1 MAYKSAGGLNFSRVF
16 LPAFLGLFLLLAGYC
31 SAQTN
36 PTGSLTGTVLDTSNA
51 VISGATIRLTEA
63 TTGTTFETQS
73 GADGLFSIGNLP
85 PGSYS
90 ATVTK
95 QGFQTGA
102 YQKMQIVVGQ
112 VYDLK
117 VTLRVGA
124 PSTTVTV
131 EAGQQVLQTTQTEIG
146 TTISGPVITEIPSDS
161 NTALWGATMMSPA
174 IQTIGG
180 PRQSSAEGLPGG
192 AVNVTFDGISAQW
205 QPGKSGDPLF
215 TMIYTTID
223 DVSEVNVSTAASSSN
238 NTGEG
243 AVQINLVS
251 QRGTNQFHGGAW
263 EYFRNDAL
271 NSNYYFNNLAGSP
284 RPKMR
289 YNQYGFKLGGPIL
302 KNKLFFYGDA
312 VWLDRPESSTQTR
325 TILNAQAAGGKY
337 TYAVASI
344 PASTPAWVTCDNG
357 SLTCTADLMQ
367 MAGNFGG
374 ISQIDSVIGQGIA
387 ASQQALAAPGV
398 HSLGA
403 SSLYQQQLTFN
414 TPGTYSQQMPD
425 FRLDWNITQNHS
437 FEFDYHLTRFVL
449 GTDILNGQ
457 GVTYPVAPFSNNQ
470 GGYTANR
477 TIWAWAWRWN
487 LGSTK
492 SNELRFG
499 FQASP
504 ESFAGNI
511 NPAVYPVVKTN
522 LGSIHVQ
529 PVFPLAGFMTNPW
542 LTTSPTTDNPG
553 VGQLSDNFVWA
564 KGNHN
569 MAYGFT
575 LTRALYHDSNSA
587 PAYAQ
592 VYIGLDP
599 NDPMTTNFNN
609 TNLPGAS
616 ATDLGNAGQLYGLL
630 AGLIENNP
638 SGGSAYAGSVAL
650 DPSTRQFV
658 TGRNIT
664 DKYHQSDLGI
674 YASDSWR
681 FRPNLTFNYGLRWQY
696 EGVPVDDLNEYFNL
710 QGGAAAVYGI
720 SGSGNLFKP
729 GTTAGSVPVYVLNNG
744 KPWYNNWYKGFAPS
758 VGVAWQPGF
767 DSSWWHRIFGQAG
780 DSVFRAGYSIAY
792 AREGTQNWAGTYNPG
807 FTGAQFTTAVS
818 PSGMIGPG
826 EFAAGSLQLQGL
838 NIQTVEQ
845 NPASFQTTN
854 PVNPSAGNGVY
865 ASDPHLHMPYIQSWS
880 LGIQRQITP
889 DMAFEVRYVGNHG
902 VGLLETVNLNEVN
915 IFENGFL
922 QEFGNAA
929 NNLQICNATPSC
941 ASSPSF
947 ADLGLA
953 GQVPLPIFTAAFTGS
968 SNGSQTDPNFSGG
981 TFITPLQTGQAGG
994 AAATLSGLS
1003 FWQNLV
1009 AAGYPSNFWQVNPD
1023 ATGGAYLTRNGFQ
1036 STYNALVLDLRRRP
1050 SHGLEFDV
1058 NYTWSHGLT
1067 DDWQRNGNNATDAF
1081 TSLRLPTNS
1090 MKGPSPY
1097 DLRNVIKIYGVYE
1110 LPFGAGHRLSSENGI
1125 VNRLISGWV
1134 FNAVNRWQ
1142 TGRPAILFGGYDTF
1156 NQNDGGVIIP
1166 SGLGALQSSLG
1177 VYKTATPAPG
1187 AVWYFPQSALGAGG
1201 NFTNPQVLAS
1211 CDAPGKFCQR
1221 AFIYGPQ
1228 FFRADWSI
1236 EKNTKITERIGTE
1249 LRFEF
1254 LNAFNNANFLWGDAY
1269 NASGY
1274 SAGASFFST
1283 VSGNLTNPTFGRI
1296 FTAYQDPDSSD
1307 DLGGRIIQIVAR
1319 IKF

>member
-1 MAYKSAGGLNFSRVF
+1 MGQKMARSIVAGNAV
-16 LPAFLGLFLLLAGYC
+16 LLAIVLLALVSATRGY
-31 SAQTN
+31 AQTN
-36 PTGSLTGTVLDTSNA
+36 PTGSLVGTVLDASGA
-51 VISGATIRLTEA
+51 VITGATIHLTET
-63 TTGTTFETQS
+63 TTGTAFDTQS
-73 GADGLFSIGNLP
+73 GNDGHFSLGNLP
-85 PGSYS
+85 PGTYS
-90 ATVTK
+90 ATVSR

-102 YQKMQIVVGQ
+102 YERVQIVVGQ

-117 VTLRVGA
+117 VTLKVGA
-124 PSTTVTV
+124 PTTTVTV
-131 EAGQQVLQTTQTEIG
+131 EAGAQVLQTTQTEIG

-192 AVNVTFDGISAQW
+192 AVNVTFDGIAAQW

-223 DVSEVNVSTAASSSN
+223 DVAEVNVSTAASSSN

-243 AVQINLVS
+243 AVQVNLVS

-302 KNKLFFYGDA
+302 KNKLFFFGDV

-325 TILNAQAAGGKY
+325 TILNAQAATGKY
-337 TYAVASI
+337 TYAVTSI

-374 ISQIDSVIGQGIA
+374 TSQIDSVIGQGIA

-414 TPGTYSQQMPD
+414 SPGTYSQQMPD
-425 FRLDWNITQNHS
+425 FRLDWNVSQNHS
-437 FEFDYHLTRFVL
+437 LEFDYHLTRFVL

-457 GVTYPVAPFSNNQ
+457 GITYPVSPFDQNQ

-487 LGSTK
+487 LGATK

-511 NPAVYPVVKTN
+511 NPAVYPIVATN

-529 PVFPLAGFMTNPW
+529 PVFPTGSSGDVFMTNPW
-542 LTTSPTTDNPG
+542 LTTSPNTDNPG

-569 MAYGFT
+569 MAFGFT
-575 LTRALYHDSNSA
+575 LTRALYHDSNSS

-592 VYIGLDP
+592 VPLGLDP
-599 NDPMTTNFNN
+599 NDPMAANFNN
-609 TNLPGAS
+609 ATLPGAG

-630 AGLIENNP
+630 AGHVM
-638 SGGSAYAGSVAL
+638 GYTGSVAL
-650 DPSTRQFV
+650 DPSKRQFV
-658 TGRNIT
+658 TGRNLT
-664 DKYHQSDLGI
+664 DKYHQTDLGI

-710 QGGAAAVYGI
+710 QGGAAAVYGV
-720 SGSGNLFKP
+720 SGAGNLFKP
-729 GTTAGSVPVYVLNNG
+729 GTMAGAAPVYVLNSG

-758 VGVAWQPGF
+758 VGVAWQPEL
-767 DSSWWHRIFGQAG
+767 DTTWWHKIFGEAG
-780 DSVFRAGYSIAY
+780 DSVFRGGYSIAY
-792 AREGTQNWAGTYNPG
+792 SREGTFNWAGPNNPG
-807 FTGAQFTTAVS
+807 LTGAQFTTAVD
-818 PSGMIGPG
+818 PSGTIGAG
-826 EFAAGSLQLQGL
+826 EFGAGSLLLQDL
-838 NIQTVEQ
+838 SIQTLDQ
-845 NPASFQTTN
+845 NPSSFQTTN
-854 PVNPSAGNGVY
+854 AINPAANNAVW
-865 ASDPHLHMPYIQSWS
+865 ASDPNLHMPYIQSWS

-922 QEFGNAA
+922 NEFNNAA
-929 NNLQICNATPSC
+929 TNLQICNATPSC

-947 ADLGLA
+947 ADLGLS
-953 GQVPLPIFTAAFTGS
+953 GQAPLPIFTAAFTGS
-968 SNGSQTDPNFSGG
+968 STGSQSDPNFSSG
-981 TFITPLQTGQAGG
+981 TFLTPLQTGQAG
-994 AAATLSGLS
+994 AAATTLSGLS
-1003 FWQNLV
+1003 FWRSLV
-1009 AAGYPSNFWQVNPD
+1009 SAGYPSNFWIVNPD

-1050 SHGLEFDV
+1050 SHGLEFDF
-1058 NYTWSHGLT
+1058 NYAWSHGLT
-1067 DDWQRNGNNATDAF
+1067 DDWQRNTNNATDAF

-1097 DLRNVIKIYGVYE
+1097 DLRSVIKAYAVYE

-1142 TGRPAILFGGYDTF
+1142 TGRSAILFGGFDTF
-1156 NQNDGGVIIP
+1156 NQNDGGVVIP
-1166 SGLGALQSSLG
+1166 GGLGALQSSLS

-1211 CDAPGKFCQR
+1211 CGTPGKFCQR

-1228 FFRADWSI
+1228 FFRADWSLQ
-1236 EKNTKITERIGTE
+1236 KNTKITERVGTE

-1269 NASGY
+1269 NASGF

>member
-1 MAYKSAGGLNFSRVF
+1 MLQRLCQLLKCRRTLS
-16 LPAFLGLFLLLAGYC
+16 LLLVGVVCALLPMSQV

-51 VISGATIRLTEA
+51 VITGATIQLTEVN
-63 TTGTTFETQS
+63 TGTQFQTES
-73 GADGLFSIGNLP
+73 GADGHFSIGNLP
-85 PGSYS
+85 PGTYS
-90 ATVTK
+90 VK
-95 QGFQTGA
+95 VSRQGFETGA
-102 YQKMQIVVGQ
+102 FERVQIVVNET
-112 VYDLK
+112 YDLK
-117 VTLRVGA
+117 AMLRVGA

-131 EAGQQVLQTTQTEIG
+131 EAGEQVLQTTQTEIG
-146 TTISGPVITEIPSDS
+146 NTIAGPVITEAPADS

-223 DVSEVNVSTAASSSN
+223 DVREVNVSEAATTAGNS
-238 NTGEG
+238 GEG
-243 AVQINLVS
+243 AVQINMVS
-251 QRGTNQFHGGAW
+251 SRGTNEFHGGAW
-263 EYFRNDAL
+263 EYFRNDDL

-284 RPKMR
+284 RPRIR
-289 YNQYGFKLGGPIL
+289 YDQYGFKLGGPIL
-302 KNKLFFYGDA
+302 KDKLFVFGDID
-312 VWLDRPESSTQTR
+312 WLHRPAASVQTR
-325 TILNAQAAGGKY
+325 TLLNAQAATGLY
-337 TYAVASI
+337 TYPVTSI
-344 PASTPAWVTCDNG
+344 PAALPAWVTCNNG
-357 SLTCTADLMQ
+357 ALTCTANVMQ
-367 MAGNFGG
+367 MAGSFGAT
-374 ISQIDSVIGQGIA
+374 STIDSVIGQGIT
-387 ASQQALAAPGV
+387 ASQQALTAPGD
-398 HSLGA
+398 HSLGP
-403 SSLYQQQLTFN
+403 LGLNQEQFTFN
-414 TPGTYSQQMPD
+414 SPGTYSQQMPD
-425 FRLDWNITQNHS
+425 FRLDWNITHNHS

-457 GVTYPVAPFSNNQ
+457 GITYPVAPFNTNQ
-470 GGYTANR
+470 GGYKADR
-477 TIWAWAWRWN
+477 MIYAWAWRWN
-487 LGSTK
+487 LSSTK
-492 SNELRFG
+492 SNEVRFG

-504 ESFAGNI
+504 ESFAGDI
-511 NPAVYPVVKTN
+511 NPTVYPVMTTN
-522 LGSIHVQ
+522 LGSIHIQ
-529 PVFPLAGFMTNPW
+529 PVFPSVGFMTNPW

-569 MAYGFT
+569 MAYGFQ

-592 VYIGLDP
+592 VTIGLAST
-599 NDPMTTNFNN
+599 DPMSVNFNN
-609 TNLPGAS
+609 TTLPGAG
-616 ATDLGNAGQLYGLL
+616 ATDLANAAQFYGLL
-630 AGLIENNP
+630 AGRVTN
-638 SGGSAYAGSVAL
+638 YAGSVAL
-650 DPSTRQFV
+650 DPSSRQFV
-658 TGRNIT
+658 TGHNIT
-664 DKYHQSDLGI
+664 DRYHQSDLGI

-710 QGGAAAVYGI
+710 QGGEAGLYGI
-720 SGSGNLFKP
+720 SGPGNLFKP
-729 GTTAGSVPVYVLNNG
+729 GTTAGAVPTYVLDNG
-744 KPWYNNWYKGFAPS
+744 KAWYNNWYKGFAPS
-758 VGVAWQPGF
+758 VGVAWQPTFGTGV
-767 DSSWWHRIFGQAG
+767 WQKIFGSAG
-780 DSVFRAGYSIAY
+780 ATVLRGGYSIAY
-792 AREGTQNWAGTYNPG
+792 SREGTQNWAGTNNPG

-818 PSGMIGPG
+818 PGTAGPG
-826 EFAAGSLQLQGL
+826 EFDAGSLQLQTL
-838 NIQTVEQ
+838 NIQSLEQ
-845 NPASFQTTN
+845 NPASFQTSN
-854 PVNPSAGNGVY
+854 PINPAAGNAVY
-865 ASDPHLHMPYIQSWS
+865 ASDPNLHMPYIQSWS
-880 LGIQRQITP
+880 FGIQRQITP

-902 VGLLETVNLNEVN
+902 VGLWETVNLDEAN

-922 QEFGNAA
+922 TEFNNAV
-929 NNLQICNATPSC
+929 NNLSICNAAPAC
-941 ASSPSF
+941 AAAPTF
-947 ADLGLA
+947 ADTGLP
-953 GQVPLPIFTAAFTGS
+953 GQTALPIFTSAFTGS
-968 SNGSQTDPNFSGG
+968 KTGSQSDPNFSSG
-981 TFITPLQTGQAGG
+981 TFLTPLQTGAAGG
-994 AAATLSGLS
+994 AASTLTGLS

-1097 DLRNVIKIYGVYE
+1097 DLRSVIKTYSVYN
-1110 LPFGAGHRLSSENGI
+1110 LPFGEGHRLAFQSGLA
-1125 VNRLISGWV
+1125 NRLISGWA

-1166 SGLGALQSSLG
+1166 GGLGALQSSLG
-1177 VYKTATPAPG
+1177 VYKIAPTSTTQG
-1187 AVWYFPQSALGAGG
+1187 SVWYFPQSALGPGG
-1201 NFTNPQVLAS
+1201 QYTNPQVLAS
-1211 CDAPGKFCQR
+1211 CNTPGAFCQR
-1221 AFIYGPQ
+1221 AFVYGPQ

-1236 EKNTKITERIGTE
+1236 EKKTRITERVGTE

-1269 NASGY
+1269 NSPGY

-1283 VSGNLTNPTFGRI
+1283 VSGNLTNPAFGRI
-1296 FTAYQDPDSSD
+1296 FTAYTDEDSSD
-1307 DLGGRIIQIVAR
+1307 DYGGRTIQIVAR
-1319 IKF
+1319 ITF